1 MSAYSIEPAR
11 RVSIDIRSASG
22 DGRVAGIEFGDPA
35 RPLDVIFLHANG
47 FNALTYRSILGPLA
61 GEMRIL
67 AVDLRGH
74 GLTELPADP
83 EGRTGWLPFRDDLL
97 GLLEALGDPKPIMS
111 GHSMGGCTSLLAAS
125 IAPERIRTMVFFDP
139 VIMPRKMQLAAGDTP
154 DSPLLEGA
162 RRRRARFDSKAAVIA
177 AYTGRGAFRTWTAQ
191 MLADYVEDGFK
202 PSPDGGVELTCA
214 PAWEA
219 ANFASHMHDPWPA
232 LDNYKGGIR
241 MFRAETGST
250 ARIDDDLDALLASG
264 RVRAETVPETSH
276 FLPMERP
283 DLVHAALR
291 EAVGR

>member
-11 RVSIDIRSASG
+11 RVTFDIASASG

-47 FNALTYRSILGPLA
+47 FNALTYRSILAPLA
-61 GEMRIL
+61 SEMRIL

-74 GLTELPADP
+74 GRTGLPADP
-83 EGRTGWLPFRDDLL
+83 EGRTNWLCFRDDLL
-97 GLLEALGDPKPIMS
+97 GLLDALGDPKPIMS
-111 GHSMGGCTSLLAAS
+111 GHSMGGCTSLLTAS

-139 VIMPRKMQLAAGDTP
+139 VIMPRTMQLGPGDTP

-162 RRRRARFDSKAAVIA
+162 RRRRARFDSKEAVIA
-177 AYTGRGAFRTWTAQ
+177 AYTGRGAFRTWTPQ

-202 PSPDGGVELTCA
+202 RSSEGGVELTCA
-214 PAWEA
+214 PMWEA

-232 LDNYKGGIR
+232 LDHYQGGIR
-241 MFRAETGST
+241 MFRAETGTT
-250 ARIDDDLDALLASG
+250 ARIDDDLGALVASG
-264 RVRAETVPETSH
+264 RVRTETVPGTSH

-283 DLVHAALR
+283 DLVHSALR